1 MNFENSIPMKPPED
15 KRPPMVVASQLV
27 HEATSAAISMAIFPL
42 GGYWLD
48 SRWGTLPWLTAI
60 GAVIGFLFGMKQLV
74 NLGKPRT
81 RNSRRVESAR
91 KKSSDPSDNSST
103 EK

>member
-1 MNFENSIPMKPPED
+1 MKPPED
-15 KRPPMVVASQLV
+15 KRPQMVVASQLL

-48 SRWGTLPWLTAI
+48 DRWGTTPWLTVL
-60 GAVIGFLFGMKQLV
+60 GAVVGFSLGMKQLV
-74 NLGKPRT
+74 NLGKPR
-81 RNSRRVESAR
+81 RQESSGKSGNGKPVN
-91 KKSSDPSDNSST
+91 KKMSGRSDDSFS